1 MGTGLTRRTFVELG
15 AAGVVLAA
23 TGGLVTSHADA
34 ASNSSK
40 GRRRRDDV
48 GVETDIA
55 ELQRLMAL
63 GQLSSE
69 ELTESYLDRIKRLNP
84 TLNAVIET
92 NNDARKI
99 ARRLDAE
106 RRAGHVRGPLHGI
119 PVMVKDN
126 IATDDHMLNAPHHTC
141 RSRPSPA
148 ST

>member
-23 TGGLVTSHADA
+23 TGGLTSSHAAA
-34 ASNSSK
+34 ASGTSQ

-92 NNDARKI
+92 TLAKDRDF
-99 ARRLDAE
+99 LVW
-106 RRAGHVRGPLHGI
+106 RAGAEAGAASDSVE
-119 PVMVKDN
+119 
-126 IATDDHMLNAPHHTC
+126 
-141 RSRPSPA
+141 PA
-148 ST
+148 SATPVRERPVR